1 MSQTAGADRMA
12 KNMTADAEIVC
23 GHDRER
29 WYVARSLP
37 HKESSAKQRL
47 ITQGFCT
54 FLPMQDRTLRHARKI
69 MTVCR
74 PVFPRYLFVRFDPMT
89 TQWRS
94 INGTIGLDR
103 LIMRGEQPEPVRPGV
118 VESLI
123 ASVDDHDRLQF
134 SQTLRRGDRVRLLH
148 GPFAEQL
155 GVLDHLGSNERVQV
169 LLSFLG
175 GPVPV
180 QVDRTSVALAS

>member
-1 MSQTAGADRMA
+1 VI
-12 KNMTADAEIVC
+12 ADAEILC
-23 GHDRER
+23 GHGRER

-37 HKESSAKQRL
+37 HKEYAAKQRL
-47 ITQGFCT
+47 IAQGFCT
-54 FLPMQDRTLRHARKI
+54 FLPMQDRTLRHARRM

-123 ASVDDHDRLQF
+123 ASVDDRDRLQF
-134 SQTLRRGDRVRLLH
+134 HQTLKRGDRVRLLR

-155 GVLDHLGSNERVQV
+155 GVLERLGSNDRVQV

-180 QVDRTSVALAS
+180 EVDRTSVALVS

>member
-1 MSQTAGADRMA
+1 MNSDI
-12 KNMTADAEIVC
+12 EIVC
-23 GHDRER
+23 RNGRER

-37 HKESSAKQRL
+37 HKEHSAKQRL
-47 ITQGFCT
+47 IAQGFCT

-89 TQWRS
+89 TKWRS

-103 LIMRGEQPEPVRPGV
+103 LIMRGDVPEPVRPGV

-123 ASVDDHDRLQF
+123 ASVDDRDRLQF
-134 SQTLRRGDRVRLLH
+134 RQTLKCGDQVRLLC

-155 GVLDHLGSNERVQV
+155 GILEHLGSNERVQV

-175 GPVPV
+175 GPIPV
-180 QVDRTSVALAS
+180 QVDRTSVALVI

>member
-1 MSQTAGADRMA
+1 MAWNVKADVE
-12 KNMTADAEIVC
+12 TVC
-23 GHDRER
+23 GIVRER

-37 HKESSAKQRL
+37 HKEHAAKQRL
-47 ITQGFCT
+47 VAQGFCT
-54 FLPMQDRTLRHARKI
+54 FLPMQDRTLRHARRM

-74 PVFPRYLFVRFDPMT
+74 PVFPRYLFVRFNPMT

-103 LIMRGEQPEPVRPGV
+103 LIMRGDAPEPVQPGV

-123 ASVDDHDRLQF
+123 ASVDDRDRLRF
-134 SQTLRRGDRVRLLH
+134 RQTLKPGDRVRLLC

-155 GVLDHLGSNERVQV
+155 GVLDNLDSNERVQV

-175 GPVPV
+175 GPIPV
-180 QVDRTSVALAS
+180 QVDRRSVALVS

>member
-1 MSQTAGADRMA
+1 MI
-12 KNMTADAEIVC
+12 ADAEIVC
-23 GHDRER
+23 GHGRER

-37 HKESSAKQRL
+37 HKEHSAKQRL
-47 ITQGFCT
+47 IAQGFRT
-54 FLPMQDRTLRHARKI
+54 FLPMQVRTVRHTRRL

-94 INGTIGLDR
+94 INGTIGVDR
-103 LIMRGEQPEPVRPGV
+103 LIMRGDEPEPAQPGV

-123 ASVDDHDRLQF
+123 NSVDDCDRLLF
-134 SQTLRRGDRVRLLH
+134 RQTLKRGDRVRLLC

-155 GVLDHLGSNERVQV
+155 GVLERLGPNERVQV

-180 QVDRTSVALAS
+180 QVDRTSVALVS

>member
-1 MSQTAGADRMA
+1 MA
-12 KNMTADAEIVC
+12 WNVNSDIEMVC
-23 GHDRER
+23 EDGRER

-37 HKESSAKQRL
+37 HKEHAAKQRL
-47 ITQGFCT
+47 IAQGFCT
-54 FLPMQDRTLRHARKI
+54 FLPMQDRTLRHARRI
-69 MTVCR
+69 ITVCR
-74 PVFPRYLFVRFDPMT
+74 PVFPRYLFVRFNPMT

-94 INGTIGLDR
+94 INGTVGLDR
-103 LIMRGEQPEPVRPGV
+103 LIMRGDEPEPVRRGV
-118 VESLI
+118 VESLA
-123 ASVDDHDRLQF
+123 ASVDERDRLRFRQI
-134 SQTLRRGDRVRLLH
+134 LRPGDRVRLMC

-155 GVLDHLGSNERVQV
+155 GVLGHLGPHDRVQV

>member
-1 MSQTAGADRMA
+1 MI
-12 KNMTADAEIVC
+12 ADAAIVC
-23 GHDRER
+23 GHGRER

-37 HKESSAKQRL
+37 HKEHSAKQRL
-47 ITQGFCT
+47 IAQGFCT
-54 FLPMQDRTLRHARKI
+54 FLPMQDRTLRHARRL

-103 LIMRGEQPEPVRPGV
+103 LIMRGEQPEPVRSGV

-123 ASVDDHDRLQF
+123 ASVDDRDRLQF
-134 SQTLRRGDRVRLLH
+134 HQTLKRGDRVRLLH

-155 GVLDHLGSNERVQV
+155 GVLDRLGSNERVRV

-180 QVDRTSVALAS
+180 QVDRRSVVLVS

>member
-1 MSQTAGADRMA
+1 MAQDVIADV
-12 KNMTADAEIVC
+12 KIVR
-23 GHDRER
+23 GYGRER

-47 ITQGFCT
+47 IAQGFCA
-54 FLPMQDRTLRHARKI
+54 FLPMQDRTLRHARRM

-103 LIMRGEQPEPVRPGV
+103 LIMRGDEPEPVRHGV

-123 ASVDDHDRLQF
+123 ASVDNRDRLQF
-134 SQTLRRGDRVRLLH
+134 RQTLQRGDRVRLLN

-155 GVLDHLGSNERVQV
+155 GVLEHLGSNERIQV

-175 GPVPV
+175 GPIPV
-180 QVDRTSVALAS
+180 QVDRASVALVS

>member
-1 MSQTAGADRMA
+1 VI
-12 KNMTADAEIVC
+12 ADAKLVC
-23 GHDRER
+23 GLDRER

-54 FLPMQDRTLRHARKI
+54 FLPMQDQTLRHARKI

-94 INGTIGLDR
+94 INGTIGLER
-103 LIMRGEQPEPVRPGV
+103 LIMRGDEPEAVRPGV

-123 ASVDDHDRLQF
+123 ASVDDRGRLQF
-134 SQTLRRGDRVRLLH
+134 RQTLRCGDQVRLLH

-155 GVLDHLGSNERVQV
+155 GVLERLGSNERVQV